1 MACHKRLSKRVTVE
15 LRGWQS
21 DNPGLNSAL
30 PSASWGTFKKS
41 FLSEPRF
48 HIIKM
53 KIRIIITALEG
64 LGLLQLP

>member
-1 MACHKRLSKRVTVE
+1 ME

-41 FLSEPRF
+41 LLSEPRF
-48 HIIKM
+48 HIFKM
-53 KIRIIITALEG
+53 KIIIVTALEG

>member
-1 MACHKRLSKRVTVE
+1 MEPT
-15 LRGWQS
+15 GWQS

-41 FLSEPRF
+41 FLPEPRF

-53 KIRIIITALEG
+53 KIIIIIITALEG